1 MPSFIIIFLSRDT
14 ALSGFS
20 FRRIFTVNMVL
31 FWVGVCAAALQQLA
45 SVQTLHEYCTTT
57 CQVCQ
62 VVHRK
67 YLVRPVKL
75 LAAVCSRRAVPP
87 LLGGALV
94 CVRWGMD
101 VGELRGGG
109 LR

>member
-31 FWVGVCAAALQQLA
+31 FLVDVCGDVQLPC
-45 SVQTLHEYCTTT
+45 SSSLPFKLYTSIVP
-57 CQVCQ
+57 
-62 VVHRK
+62 
-67 YLVRPVKL
+67 RPVKFVKWSVL
-75 LAAVCSRRAVPP
+75 WGVAAC
-87 LLGGALV
+87 GALV

>member
-1 MPSFIIIFLSRDT
+1 MW
-14 ALSGFS
+14 G
-20 FRRIFTVNMVL
+20 
-31 FWVGVCAAALQQLA
+31 CAAALQQLA
-45 SVQTLHEYCTTT
+45 SVQTLHEYCTTA

-94 CVRWGMD
+94 CVGWGMD
-101 VGELRGGG
+101 VGGLRGGG